1 MGKKSG
7 GGGNSKQ
14 ATGGGNRGSG
24 GGGGGGSFQQV
35 KDRLKKVGPKLSS
48 SELDRIKEKTGISRG
63 IKAQATKQG
72 LSLPG
77 SGPRERAELPGYG
90 SSEAQGMFPAEFDYQ
105 SALNLV
111 NAQGNIDTQIANLN
125 SDASKYITQLQV
137 GGAKDVAGIQGGTAK
152 YVADRE
158 LEGNLGVENIRTK
171 GAIDLQG
178 IVNAVMA
185 NVENIRGEY
194 GVKGKKVDRST
205 AILGGLVSA
214 FNF

>member
-7 GGGNSKQ
+7 GGG
-14 ATGGGNRGSG
+14 
-24 GGGGGGSFQQV
+24 SFQQI
-35 KDRLKKVGPKLSS
+35 KDQLAKVGNKLSS
-48 SELDRIKEKTGISRG
+48 SELDRIKEKTGVSGG
-63 IKAQATKQG
+63 IKAIAKKQG
-72 LSLPG
+72 ISTPG
-77 SGPRERAELPGYG
+77 SGPRKEKTTYG
-90 SSEAQGMFPAEFDYQ
+90 SDVAKADQQFYKATGMYPSQFDAQA
-105 SALNLV
+105 ALNLV

-137 GGAKDVAGIQGGTAK
+137 GGAKDVANIQSGTAK

-178 IVNAVMA
+178 IVNAGMA

-194 GVKGKKVDRST
+194 GIKGKKVDRST
-205 AILGGLVSA
+205 AILGSLVSA

>member
-1 MGKKSG
+1 MGKETR
-7 GGGNSKQ
+7 Q
-14 ATGGGNRGSG
+14 AIRG
-24 GGGGGGSFQQV
+24 Q
-35 KDRLKKVGPKLSS
+35 LEKVGGKFSS
-48 SELDRIKEKTGISRG
+48 SEFDKIKERLDVSGKLIRQQAE
-63 IKAQATKQG
+63 IKG
-72 LSLPG
+72 VRLPG
-77 SGPRERAELPGYG
+77 SGPREEETTSG
-90 SSEAQGMFPAEFDYQ
+90 SDVAKEDRQFYKATGMYPSQFDAQA
-105 SALNLV
+105 ALNLV

-137 GGAKDVAGIQGGTAK
+137 GGAKDVAGIQSGTAK

-158 LEGNLGVENIRTK
+158 LEGNLGVENIRTR

-178 IVNAVMA
+178 IVNAGMA

>member
-7 GGGNSKQ
+7 GGSNSKQ

-24 GGGGGGSFQQV
+24 GGGGSFQQV
-35 KDRLKKVGPKLSS
+35 KDRLQNVGSKLSS
-48 SELDRIKEKTGISRG
+48 SELDRIKEKTGVSGG
-63 IKAQATKQG
+63 IRAIAKKQG
-72 LSLPG
+72 ISLPG
-77 SGPRERAELPGYG
+77 SGPRERAEVPGYG
-90 SSEAQGMFPAEFDYQ
+90 FSGGEGMFPAEFDYQ

-137 GGAKDVAGIQGGTAK
+137 GGAKDVAKIQGGTAK

-178 IVNAVMA
+178 IVNAGMA

-194 GVKGKKVDRST
+194 GIKGKKVDRST
-205 AILGGLVSA
+205 AILGSLVSA

>member
-7 GGGNSKQ
+7 GGGNNNKQ
-14 ATGGGNRGSG
+14 ATGGGNRSSGS
-24 GGGGGGSFQQV
+24 SFQQI
-35 KDRLKKVGPKLSS
+35 KDQLSKIGPKLSS
-48 SELDRIKEKTGISRG
+48 SELDRIKERTGVSGG
-63 IKAQATKQG
+63 IRSIAKKQG
-72 LSLPG
+72 IEIPG
-77 SGPRERAELPGYG
+77 GGSRNRAEVPGYG
-90 SSEAQGMFPAEFDYQ
+90 SSEAEGMFPAVFDYQ

-137 GGAKDVAGIQGGTAK
+137 GGAKDVAGIQSGTAK

-158 LEGNLGVENIRTK
+158 LESDLGVENIRTK

-178 IVNAVMA
+178 IVNAGMA

-194 GVKGKKVDRST
+194 GIKGKKVDRST

>member
-1 MGKKSG
+1 
-7 GGGNSKQ
+7 
-14 ATGGGNRGSG
+14 
-24 GGGGGGSFQQV
+24 
-35 KDRLKKVGPKLSS
+35 
-48 SELDRIKEKTGISRG
+48 
-63 IKAQATKQG
+63 
-72 LSLPG
+72 
-77 SGPRERAELPGYG
+77 
-90 SSEAQGMFPAEFDYQ
+90 MFPAEFDYQ

-137 GGAKDVAGIQGGTAK
+137 GGAKDVANMVTAK

-178 IVNAVMA
+178 IVNAGMA